1 MHSSEGL
8 VDFASCSV
16 AEVVDGVDLAILAM
30 PICAMSEVAEQFPE
44 TQDTGQIVTDVG
56 SVKGSV
62 VRDIG
67 PIVGERGWSFVGS
80 HPMAGSEKKGID
92 HADADLF
99 QNAAVIL
106 TDDGTEGVES
116 SDLGRLKEFW
126 EVLGGRVSVMAAQR
140 HDELVGWISHLPHLV
155 AAALSKAVSESSSE
169 AGAFSGGGFR
179 DTTRVAGGP
188 EDMWSGILCNNGSVL
203 SDQLGQFIVELE
215 KWRTAL
221 DELDRDQLRG
231 FLSEARR
238 FRESL

>member
-1 MHSSEGL
+1 MLSREGL
-8 VDFASCSV
+8 ADFASRSV
-16 AEVVDGVDLAILAM
+16 EDVVDGVDLAILAM
-30 PICAMSEVAEQFPE
+30 PICAMGEIARQFPE
-44 TQDTGQIVTDVG
+44 AQNTEQIVTDVG

-62 VRDIG
+62 VREID
-67 PIVGERGWSFVGS
+67 PIVSERGWKFIGS
-80 HPMAGSEKKGID
+80 HPMAGSEKKGMD
-92 HADADLF
+92 HSDAELF

-106 TDDGTEGVES
+106 TDEGEGAGAGS
-116 SDLGRLKEFW
+116 GLAKLRAFW
-126 EVLGGRVSVMAAQR
+126 EVLGGRVSVMEAHR

-155 AAALSKAVSESSSE
+155 AAALSRIVSETHSD

-188 EDMWSGILCNNGSVL
+188 EEMWSGILRDNGAVL

-215 KWRTAL
+215 KWKMAL